1 MNGLLIQASESVGGN
16 IGSCQVHEVSG
27 FVDVLHRQVYF
38 INSCTGEILNSN
50 LYFEWPLA
58 ILFGVFAMIIGGIV
72 IGGIVAAWDSTHR
85 YK

>member
-58 ILFGVFAMIIGGIV
+58 ILFGIFTMTIAGLVIAVIV
-72 IGGIVAAWDSTHR
+72 SVWRDGN
-85 YK
+85 